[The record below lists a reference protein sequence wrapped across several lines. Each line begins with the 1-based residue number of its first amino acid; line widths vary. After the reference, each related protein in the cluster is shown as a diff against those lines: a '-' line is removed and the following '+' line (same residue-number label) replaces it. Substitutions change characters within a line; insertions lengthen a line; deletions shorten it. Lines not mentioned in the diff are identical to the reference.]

1 MTTGSHNSI
10 EITPPCRVEVQRLVS
25 SRYDDPTQRGTRRP
39 NSWDERIEGIDLVE
53 VAGGGT
59 VRLHSSPMQSPPKAG
74 WILLLSGGNAGQG
87 FTWTLYGIA
96 PHQ

>member
-1 MTTGSHNSI
+1 MATALNGSTD
-10 EITPPCRVEVQRLVS
+10 ITPPCRVQVQGVVS
-25 SRYDDPTQRGTRRP
+25 SRYDDVSARKPKRP
-39 NSWDERIEGIDLVE
+39 NSWDERIEGIDVVELV
-53 VAGGGT
+53 GGGT
-59 VRLHSSPMQSPPKAG
+59 IRLHSSPMQSPPKAG